1 MTIQQW
7 SLVNLYNQGILPC
20 VPMDIPP
27 APVTQSGL
35 MQMSGNSAMMHPL
48 ANQVNGTQ
56 YLDNAQKG
64 ALYNTQNPDVYYSNN
79 NLTTN
84 PYEYRDK
91 SFREEIL
98 DSANNVNT
106 KTKSKTSNWVK
117 GLISSGVIVLTLAL
131 LFRKGKKAI
140 VNNISKFW
148 SKLNPKNWFKK

>member
-7 SLVNLYNQGILPC
+7 SLVNLYNKGILPC

-27 APVTQSGL
+27 VPVTQSGL
-35 MQMSGNSAMMHPL
+35 MQMSGNSAMVHPL

-91 SFREEIL
+91 SFRQEIL